1 MDTLGDHHTKLSRT
15 EKNKYHMVS
24 LYIESKK
31 KERYKWTY
39 LQNGN
44 RLRDLENK
52 LMVTKGE
59 MLWGVE
65 GIYSEFGIN
74 IYTLPYIKYII
85 NKDLL

>member
-1 MDTLGDHHTKLSRT
+1 
-15 EKNKYHMVS
+15 MVS

-31 KERYKWTY
+31 KKDTNERIYKMETDSETWKT
-39 LQNGN
+39 N
-44 RLRDLENK
+44 
-52 LMVTKGE
+52 MVTKGNIC
-59 MLWGVE
+59 E